1 MDFHARG
8 LDEIGELR
16 VKRPRSWL
24 VFLIGTGLAVGVF
37 APIAMAGWHLEKIPV
52 FLAGTWGFAVTSLVA
67 AFFALRFTAELAA
80 GHYRHIEPR
89 PWREQVW

>member
-1 MDFHARG
+1 
-8 LDEIGELR
+8 
-16 VKRPRSWL
+16 
-24 VFLIGTGLAVGVF
+24 
-37 APIAMAGWHLEKIPV
+37 V
-52 FLAGTWGFAVTSLVA
+52 FLAGTGGFAVTSLVA